1 LKQQSGLESD
11 ATFMQ
16 ISSQA
21 ANSGAAVQMRPAP
34 VRANRFDGS
43 ADFAAFGFG
52 ELPQLSE
59 EIGVDLNR

>member
-1 LKQQSGLESD
+1 
-11 ATFMQ
+11 MQ

-21 ANSGAAVQMRPAP
+21 ANSGAAVQMRTAP
-34 VRANRFDGS
+34 VRADRFDGI

-52 ELPQLSE
+52 ELPQLSD